1 MFPSAVMV
9 GAALNVDIL
18 SSGKFVPVTIV
29 YSHGIFVRIGEQEI
43 QGMILYLLAV
53 GGGILPQPSVE

>member
-29 YSHGIFVRIGEQEI
+29 YSLWYFCADQEI
-43 QGMILYLLAV
+43 KGMIFYLLAV

>member
-29 YSHGIFVRIGEQEI
+29 YSLWYFCADMQEI
-43 QGMILYLLAV
+43 KGMIFYLLAV

>member
-18 SSGKFVPVTIV
+18 SSGKFV
-29 YSHGIFVRIGEQEI
+29 HHRIFAMVFLCGYAEQEI
-43 QGMILYLLAV
+43 KGMIFYLLAV

>member
-29 YSHGIFVRIGEQEI
+29 YSLCGYAEQEI
-43 QGMILYLLAV
+43 KGMIFYLLAV